1 MSVLEAR
8 FVCGVIAGLVWGLW
22 VCPQAGLAASKENKA
37 LAARKAE
44 AEQFFSKQIKPFIK
58 KYCIDCHQNRR
69 PTEAGLSFDPALRSP
84 GHAAFSEKKSR
95 RPA

>member
-37 LAARKAE
+37 LAARNAE

-69 PTEAGLSFDPALRSP
+69 PPEAGLSFDPAL
-84 GHAAFSEKKSR
+84 
-95 RPA
+95 